1 MEKVTKIDLG
11 FMREDTK
18 ELKIVKRRTPLR
30 HAFFDDEEAE
40 DYISSLNSFN
50 YFAKNFETR
59 FEIKKGEVFLA
70 KLGYGAGCEIA
81 GNHYVVAIL
90 NSKPINQSVTV
101 IPLKSKKDKKPL
113 NPASDILIGTIEGL
127 NSNETIAVINQ
138 VRTIDKARLLN
149 SETLMNARRYIADSM
164 IAENKEITVNHNT
177 VFRLN
182 DEQLKRVSKA
192 IQQFVYNG
200 YIRQA

>member
-1 MEKVTKIDLG
+1 M
-11 FMREDTK
+11 
-18 ELKIVKRRTPLR
+18 
-30 HAFFDDEEAE
+30 
-40 DYISSLNSFN
+40 
-50 YFAKNFETR
+50 
-59 FEIKKGEVFLA
+59 FLA

-90 NSKPINQSVTV
+90 NSKPINQSVTI

-127 NSNETIAVINQ
+127 NSNEAIAVINQ
-138 VRTIDKARLLN
+138 VRTIDKARLLD